1 MDRTDV
7 KESFVEKARVFQGQ
21 SDKKWRWYQGL
32 AFWAVVQLLTFAFSG
47 LTSLVT
53 GNMKGKSGRELFF
66 GDVSYFRQLK
76 QAKITPPSWVF
87 GPAWTIN
94 NFFAIWAALRVL
106 NKPKDTPGRKEFL
119 ALQAATWIEFVIFNA
134 AYFSLRSPINA
145 FILTV
150 SFFGFTLA
158 SAFVALFRLK
168 DSTVALLL
176 TSLYI
181 WLTIATTAATF
192 QMLWN
197 HDECYHIGP
206 FAQPVAWLEKRSDHT
221 PTV

>member
-1 MDRTDV
+1 MNITKV
-7 KESFVEKARVFQGQ
+7 KETVIEKVQGQ
-21 SDKKWRWYQGL
+21 PEQQWHWYQGL
-32 AFWAVVQLLTFAFSG
+32 AFWAIVQLLTFAFSG
-47 LTSLVT
+47 LTSLVA
-53 GNMKGKSGRELFF
+53 GNTKNKNARELFF

-94 NFFAIWAALRVL
+94 NFFAIWAGLRVL
-106 NKPKDTPGRKEFL
+106 NKPKGTPGRNEFL

-145 FILTV
+145 FVITAN
-150 SFFGFTLA
+150 FFLLTLA
-158 SAFVALFRLK
+158 SAFVAIFRLK
-168 DSTVALLL
+168 DSKVALLL
-176 TSLYI
+176 TTLYI

-197 HDECYHIGP
+197 HDELYNVGP
-206 FAQPVAWLEKRSDHT
+206 FTKPVAWLEKEAK
-221 PTV
+221 